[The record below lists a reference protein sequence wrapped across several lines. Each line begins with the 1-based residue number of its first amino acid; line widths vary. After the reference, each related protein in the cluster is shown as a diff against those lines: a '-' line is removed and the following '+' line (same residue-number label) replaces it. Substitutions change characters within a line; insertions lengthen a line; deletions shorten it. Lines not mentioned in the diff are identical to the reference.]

1 MVSFDE
7 CRSAKYARAGL
18 ALVAWRFSG
27 WLLGCEM
34 TSATTL
40 YAAVVCKAQV
50 TEVAQ
55 QHCEHLCQA
64 GPFYFLPV
72 NGFRGL
78 ELSNFVYMFCLCGL
92 AVIANINCDLK
103 C

>member
-7 CRSAKYARAGL
+7 CRSAKYARTGL

-50 TEVAQ
+50 TEDAHSNAVSIFVRQ
-55 QHCEHLCQA
+55 VLFTYCL
-64 GPFYFLPV
+64 LMD
-72 NGFRGL
+72 L
-78 ELSNFVYMFCLCGL
+78 EV
-92 AVIANINCDLK
+92 
-103 C
+103 